1 MFSSRGEAS
10 MQVVTCE
17 VCGKRVARYVCQEC
31 GRKICETC
39 LEPHTWVCSDCYSR
53 LKREAPPMLEAPSWS
68 LPFKLFLVGFF
79 LIFIGILFIMI
90 TAILSGAP
98 TSVGGLIWI
107 IPLPPIIFGVGPYPI
122 WAIVLAVAITVLGI
136 VLFFALRRRPR

>member
-1 MFSSRGEAS
+1 MA
-10 MQVVTCE
+10 VVTCE
-17 VCGKRVARYVCQEC
+17 VCGKRAARYVCQEC
-31 GRKICETC
+31 GRKTCETC
-39 LEPHTWVCSDCYSR
+39 LEPRTWVCSDCYSR

-68 LPFKLFLVGFF
+68 LPLKLFLVGFF

-98 TSVGGLIWI
+98 TTFGTVIFVG
-107 IPLPPIIFGVGPYPI
+107 PVPIILGAGPYSL
-122 WAIVLAVAITVLGI
+122 WAILLAVALTVLGI